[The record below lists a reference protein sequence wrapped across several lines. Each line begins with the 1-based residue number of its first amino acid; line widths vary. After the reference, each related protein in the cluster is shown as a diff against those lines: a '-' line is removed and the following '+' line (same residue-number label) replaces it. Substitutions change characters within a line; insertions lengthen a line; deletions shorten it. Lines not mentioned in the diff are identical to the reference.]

1 MPQDILVVGSTAL
14 DSVETAHGRVVDAP
28 GGSAFFFSAAAARY
42 APVLV
47 VGVVGDDFPLASLEP
62 LRRLGVSLEGLE
74 VVPGG
79 RTFRW
84 GGRYHDDMIG
94 RDTLFTE
101 LGVFQDF
108 RPRIPAAARRR
119 PVLFLANIQPRL
131 QLDVLD
137 QMEAPA
143 LVVTD
148 TMNLWIHTALDDLRK
163 VIARSHVLIVN
174 DEEARQ
180 LTGLR
185 SLLPAARAL
194 REMGPRTV
202 VVKKGEH
209 GALLLGE
216 GGLFAA
222 PALPLERV
230 LDPTGAGDTFAGGFV
245 GSLAAEAR
253 AADGRVDDA
262 ALRRAMIR
270 GSALASF
277 CVEDFSFSRL
287 AAVTDEDLRLRLA
300 AFRDLTRYESA

>member
-1 MPQDILVVGSTAL
+1 MSQDILVVGSTAL
-14 DSVETAHGRVVDAP
+14 DSVETAHGQVTDAP
-28 GGSAFFFSAAAARY
+28 GGSAFFFAAAAARY

-47 VGVVGDDFPLASLEP
+47 VGVVGEDYPLERLDP
-62 LRRLGVSLEGLE
+62 LRRLGVSLDGLE
-74 VVPGG
+74 IVAGG

-84 GGRYHDDMIG
+84 GGRYHADMIG

-108 RPRIPAAARRR
+108 RPRIPEAARRR
-119 PVLFLANIQPRL
+119 PVLFLANIQPSL

-137 QMEAPA
+137 QMTSPA

-148 TMNLWIHTALDDLRK
+148 TMNLWIDTALEDLKR
-163 VIARSHVLIVN
+163 VTARSHVLIVN

-180 LTGLR
+180 ITGQR
-185 SLLPAARAL
+185 ALLSAARAL
-194 REMGPRTV
+194 LAMGPRTV

-209 GALLLGE
+209 GALMLNGE
-216 GGLFAA
+216 RAFAA

-230 LDPTGAGDTFAGGFV
+230 VDPTGAGDTFAGGFV

-253 AADGRVDDA
+253 VDDE
-262 ALRRAMIR
+262 ALRRAVIR

-277 CVEDFSFSRL
+277 CVEDFSFARL
-287 AAVTDEDLRLRLA
+287 AAVTDAELQARLR
-300 AFRDLTRYESA
+300 AFEALVHFRLD

>member
-1 MPQDILVVGSTAL
+1 MAHEILVVGSTAL
-14 DSVETAHGRVVDAP
+14 DSVETAHGKVVDAL
-28 GGSAFFFSAAAARY
+28 GGSAFFFSAAAARF

-47 VGVVGDDFPLASLEP
+47 VGVVGEDFPLEQLEP

-84 GGRYHDDMIG
+84 GGRYHADMMG

-101 LGVFQDF
+101 LGVFQHF
-108 RPRIPAAARRR
+108 QPVIPQAARRR

-137 QMEAPA
+137 QMEQPA
-143 LVVTD
+143 LVVMD
-148 TMNLWIHTALDDLRK
+148 TMNLWIDTALEDLLR
-163 VIARSHVLIVN
+163 VIARSHILIVN

-180 LTGLR
+180 ITGLR
-185 SLLPAARAL
+185 TLLPAARAL
-194 REMGPRTV
+194 QAMGPHTV

-209 GALLLGE
+209 GALMLSPQ
-216 GGLFAA
+216 GLFSA

-230 LDPTGAGDTFAGGFV
+230 VDPTGAGDTFAGGFV
-245 GSLAAEAR
+245 GSLAREE
-253 AADGRVDDA
+253 RVDGA
-262 ALRRAMIR
+262 ALRRAMIH

-277 CVEDFSFSRL
+277 SVEDFSLNRL
-287 AAVTDEDLRLRLA
+287 LRVTPGELETRLREFVA
-300 AFRDLTRYESA
+300 LTEFTLE